1 MSNNNPQIEQVNLD
15 LLIPYVNNSR
25 THSEEQISQIASS
38 IKEFGFTNPVLVDN
52 QNGIIAGHGRV
63 LASKKLGLK
72 TVPCIR
78 LSNLSEAQ
86 KKAYIIADNKLALN
100 AGWDNELLKIELT
113 NIEDLGLSKDITGFV
128 PDELKQIFYVPQLVE
143 EESVIF
149 NGEERFRAPT
159 PVEFKKEYDASTVRQ
174 IILIYD
180 AKDYDAVVDAMAE
193 HADKFGLS
201 NNTEVVNHL
210 LETNGYPISSRQL

>member
-1 MSNNNPQIEQVNLD
+1 MSNNNPQIEQVKLD

-113 NIEDLGLSKDITGFV
+113 SIEDLGLSKDITGFV

-143 EESVIF
+143 EETVHF
-149 NGEERFRAPT
+149 NGEERFTAPS
-159 PVEFKKEYDASTVRQ
+159 PEEGKKNYDASTIRQ

-180 AKDYDAVVDAMAE
+180 AKDYDAVVNAMAE